1 MEIARELLD
10 QFPTTLF
17 CVCAVMSTIFL
28 FGIMQ
33 HLQRIVML
41 LIVMADKDGLQEQ
54 FRKYLKDNRSPRK

>member
-1 MEIARELLD
+1 MEVVRELLN

-28 FGIMQ
+28 FGIMK
-33 HLQRIVML
+33 HLQHIVML

-54 FRKYLKDNRSPRK
+54 LRKYLKDSRATRK